1 MFLLLAGTV
10 QSEIERNT
18 AGAAFI
24 QETPVIISRGLK
36 ATRVTVPIPGLP
48 AKNLN
53 HLDLAYQE
61 FQLNLSEKWRG
72 YEETMCVDR
81 QTHERLLKSTF
92 AITKSGI

>member
-1 MFLLLAGTV
+1 MWSALAFFFLSGTV

-24 QETPVIISRGLK
+24 QKTPVIISRGLE

-48 AKNLN
+48 AKNLT

-61 FQLNLSEKWRG
+61 FQLNLSQKW
-72 YEETMCVDR
+72 
-81 QTHERLLKSTF
+81 
-92 AITKSGI
+92 